1 MILASFPISPG
12 LKRLSRIVRVS
23 TFTGFLIFCFAFNS
37 SAGIKHAVIKTE
49 KPADIEVTGRV
60 SDEKGEPVAGASVVV
75 KGGGAGTS
83 TDASG
88 AFKISVP
95 SQKAVLV
102 ISSVGFQTK
111 EIPVGSS
118 ASINVLMIRKTSVA
132 DEVVVIGYGTQK
144 KVDVTGAI
152 SVVTGSEV
160 REGINQ
166 DISHAMQGRASG
178 VTVLQNSGQPGSDVE
193 IRIRGVGTLNDNSP
207 LYVVDGIISS
217 GISGLNPADIENI
230 SILKDAAS
238 AAIYGA
244 RGGNGVVIVTTKK
257 GRRGQ
262 AQTISFNTSQGTQA
276 AWRVPTWLNA
286 PQMNMVHEQA
296 LTNDGV
302 PTTDPAWDFYNNPSN
317 DTTRTDWFKQI
328 FQSGYISSY
337 DLAIRGG
344 TDKSNYSFSAGYL
357 DNNGIVQGTFFRRY
371 NLRFNSQYEILKNV
385 TFGENIGV
393 VAGDQK
399 NQDIRGDYTGILN
412 AAAFNQSTTPVW
424 ADRANGIYGSPSGD
438 FPNPVAAINGHNNK
452 TLTDNLGGNIYLE
465 YKFLPFLTARTDFGY
480 NWGYAKI
487 KNFTS
492 VEPGG
497 GRGLIQSSLYEQYS
511 TNEVWVWNNTLA
523 FDKTFGK
530 HHIGALAGMSSEQG
544 NYTETDGQTAINF
557 SNQSPDLQ
565 YYGNAGGFNNNSG
578 SNVNDY
584 SLLSFF
590 GRVTYEYADKYMI
603 AGNIRRDGSSKFAP
617 ENRWGTFPSV
627 SAGWRISKEDFFSG
641 LTDIFNDVKIR
652 ASWGQ
657 LGNDKIPNYQY
668 YSVLQ
673 PVEQPT
679 LNGQASTAF
688 AQNSI
693 ANPAIH
699 WETTTQKDIGIDMS
713 FLSRRLNFTADYYDK
728 KTSGVLVQVPLLYSL
743 GVSNAPYQN
752 AGVVT
757 NKGYEFTV
765 SYRSSGVTK
774 FNYEVSANFAH
785 VKNNL
790 ESLGIPGASDIYT
803 SNYKNV
809 FVGRSAVGNP
819 IGHFYVIK
827 ALGIF
832 QSQADVDAYT
842 NSSGG
847 LIQPNAVAGDEKFY
861 DANGDGVI
869 DAKDRINAGNSF
881 PVYTYSFNA
890 SATYGGFD
898 FNMLWIGSQGNEIFN
913 GLKLGGEFLQG
924 LSYNNSKEIL
934 SAWTPQNTNTAVPRV
949 TSVDPN
955 NNKVYSTL
963 YIEDGSFLR
972 MKYMTFGYTFNS
984 KTVGHVIT
992 KLRVFVTFQNLI
1004 TITKYTG
1011 FDPEIGADVNQNS
1024 YNNQFG
1030 VDRGA
1035 YPQAKAYI
1043 LGVNLNF

>member
-1 MILASFPISPG
+1 MILSCFPISPG
-12 LKRLSRIVRVS
+12 FKMLSRIVRVS
-23 TFTGFLIFCFAFNS
+23 TFTGFLIFCFAFQL
-37 SAGIKHAVIKTE
+37 SAGVRHTIDKTE
-49 KPADIEVTGRV
+49 KPADIEITGRV
-60 SDEKGEPVAGASVVV
+60 SDETGEPVSGASVVV

-88 AFKISVP
+88 AFRISVP
-95 SQKAVLV
+95 DQKAVLV
-102 ISSVGFQTK
+102 FSSVGFQTK
-111 EIPVGSS
+111 EITVGKS
-118 ASINVLMIRKTSVA
+118 ATMNVVMSTKTSVA
-132 DEVVVIGYGTQK
+132 DEVVVVGYGTQK

-152 SVVTGSEV
+152 SVVSGSDV

-166 DISHAMQGRASG
+166 DISHALQGRGSG
-178 VTVLQNSGQPGSDVE
+178 VTVIQNSGQPGSDVE
-193 IRIRGVGTLNDNSP
+193 IRIRGVGSLNDNSP
-207 LYVVDGIISS
+207 LYVVDGIITS

-262 AQTISFNTSQGTQA
+262 AQTISFNTSQGTQQ
-276 AWRVPTWLNA
+276 AWRVPTWLDA
-286 PQMNMVHEQA
+286 SQMNMIHKEA

-317 DTTRTDWFKQI
+317 DVTRTDWFKQI
-328 FQSGYISSY
+328 FRSAHISSY

-357 DNNGIVQGTFFRRY
+357 NNNGIVAGTYFRRY
-371 NLRFNSQYEILKNV
+371 NVRFNSQYEILKNL
-385 TFGENIGV
+385 TFGENLAIV
-393 VAGDQK
+393 VGDQK
-399 NQDIRGDYTGILN
+399 SQDIRGDYTGILN
-412 AAAFNQSTTPVW
+412 AAAFNQRTTPVW
-424 ADRANGIYGSPSGD
+424 ADQANGIYGSPSGD
-438 FPNPVAAINGHNNK
+438 FPNPVASINGHSNK
-452 TLTDNLGGNIYLE
+452 NSSDNLGGNMYLE
-465 YKFLPFLTARTDFGY
+465 YKFLPYLTARTDFGY
-480 NWGYAKI
+480 NWTYGKS

-492 VEPGG
+492 FENGG
-497 GRGLIQSSLYEQYS
+497 GRGLTQNGLSESYS

-530 HHIGALAGMSSEQG
+530 HHLAALAGVSAEEG
-544 NYTETDGQTAINF
+544 IYTSTGVQQAINF

-565 YYGNAGGFNNNSG
+565 YYSNAGAFTNNSNG
-578 SNVNDY
+578 GADIY
-584 SLLSFF
+584 SLQSFF
-590 GRVTYEYADKYMI
+590 GRLTYEYADRYMI

-627 SAGWRISKEDFFSG
+627 SAGWRISKEGFFSG
-641 LTDIFNDVKIR
+641 LTDVFNDLKLR

-668 YSVLQ
+668 YSVLN

-679 LNGQASTAF
+679 LNGQAATAF

-693 ANPAIH
+693 ANPTIH
-699 WETTTQKDIGIDMS
+699 WETTTQKDIGLDMS
-713 FLSRRLNFTADYYDK
+713 FLQKRLNITADYYDK

-752 AGVVT
+752 AGIVT
-757 NKGYEFTV
+757 NKGYEFTA
-765 SYRSSGVTK
+765 SYRSSGATK

-790 ESLGIPGASDIYT
+790 QSLGIPGASDIYN

-809 FVGRSAVGNP
+809 FVGRSSVGNP

-842 NSSGG
+842 NKSGG
-847 LIQPNAVAGDEKFY
+847 LIQPSAVAGDEKFY
-861 DANGDGVI
+861 DANGDGQI

-881 PVYTYSFNA
+881 PVYTYSFSG

-898 FNMLWIGSQGNEIFN
+898 FNMMWLGSQGNEIFN

-924 LSYNNSKEIL
+924 LSYNNSQEIL
-934 SAWTPQNTNTAVPRV
+934 GRWTPANKGATVPRV
-949 TSVDPN
+949 TQTDPN
-955 NNKVYSTL
+955 NNRVYSTL

-972 MKYMTFGYTFNS
+972 MKYLTLGYTFNS
-984 KTVGHVIT
+984 KIVGHVIT
-992 KLRVFVTFQNLI
+992 KLRVFATVQNLI
-1004 TITKYTG
+1004 TITGYKG
-1011 FDPEIGADVNQNS
+1011 LDPEVGADVGANS
-1024 YNNQFG
+1024 YNNMYG

-1035 YPQAKAYI
+1035 YPQAKSYI